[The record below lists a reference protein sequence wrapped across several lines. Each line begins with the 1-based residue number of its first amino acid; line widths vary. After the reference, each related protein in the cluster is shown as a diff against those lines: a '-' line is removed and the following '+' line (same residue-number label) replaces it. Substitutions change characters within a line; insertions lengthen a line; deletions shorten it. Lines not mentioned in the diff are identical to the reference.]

1 MNIHKHMEAI
11 FVGALAVAGLGS
23 YLLDSLP
30 EAQARPAAVPQERMI
45 ATGGQMAVV
54 VVKAPRVDPGR

>member
-11 FVGALAVAGLGS
+11 FVGALAAVGLGS

-30 EAQARPAAVPQERMI
+30 EAQARPAPLPRERLV
-45 ATGGQMAVV
+45 ATPGNMAVV
-54 VVKAPRVDPGR
+54 IVKAPRLLAGR

>member
-11 FVGALAVAGLGS
+11 FVGVLAVVGVGS

-30 EAQARPAAVPQERMI
+30 EAQAQPRVVLKERLVAVP
-45 ATGGQMAVV
+45 GSMAVV
-54 VVKAPRVDPGR
+54 VVRAGRSS